1 MYNKYGDY
9 MIVNHEFGPVYDQ
22 NSTILILGSIPSSKS
37 RQAGFY
43 YAHPQNRF
51 WSIINQLY
59 HLNLIT
65 ISDKKS
71 FLINNHI
78 ALWDTIYSCE
88 ITGSS
93 DSSIKKVK
101 VNNIKQLINKT
112 QIKYIYCTGKVSYN
126 IYNKYIYPT
135 TLIKAAYLPS
145 PSPANAKMT
154 LDELVKIY
162 NIILTK

>member
-1 MYNKYGDY
+1 MQVKHELLPIYNQDSE
-9 MIVNHEFGPVYDQ
+9 V
-22 NSTILILGSIPSSKS
+22 LILGSIPSQKS
-37 RQAGFY
+37 RLVNFY